1 MPVVKSIDISK
12 RLSAGVVCGGDYVE
26 LFQRQTQVYLHRNP
40 EGMALC
46 YNTSGEP
53 VTDAA
58 DLPGTDLRADLLWQ
72 LNMPTMQWCGK
83 AATHSAHQTS
93 FSLRDGIS
101 GLYLC
106 EESDGSLTFQDS
118 DEYTRSHWKLI
129 PFEHETVEYI
139 TETTQFYIQ
148 NAVSGNRLSQ
158 GPLVAGSDADDKY
171 TGLKY
176 HLVCDASTKVQE
188 DDLFIFR
195 VLPRAWVQ
203 AFFDTMQMLDVLKR
217 YVRDVK
223 AAVQAAKND
232 VSRSGGTDPRVEKI
246 RQQYLLPDSDVK
258 SDSQWTGPVLRVL
271 EYLLTKLTFSSNKDL
286 MQRNGIVNVPL
297 QNQLHEIGIVSFLL
311 DDLLPAQFELVSP
324 EDIQL
329 CKLGPYF
336 LRVTQYAYRV
346 VCMMAKGSNVG
357 SRLIF
362 DRLEGI
368 AQYMGGSFEFKVA
381 DTVTMAFHGDEKL
394 MRECDAEFIERMWKL
409 GTSTKAQRFVVFIE
423 TLLSINDAP
432 LKFNQDRVSRIVRE
446 NNVPGLFDIDFK
458 LEAANTLT
466 GTSLAENDVVRFH
479 IGLIQLAASLCAG
492 RHRDSIDFLL
502 TETSLSY
509 STVLERILDSSIPAA
524 VRTCYVR
531 LMNNLFVDREPFEQH
546 NPVQL
551 CRIMPP
557 LVGSAKE
564 IEDRL
569 GVPPPVL
576 VDPYAS
582 LRGIERP
589 TPGFADLKDAI
600 FAIVA
605 RQTAIV
611 AKNVR
616 HNEFLVEVIRLARQL
631 LLFGLYDNAVEP
643 GKHHDGVLTLGPEAI
658 ELGSKLL
665 LMVDGRRDNV
675 DGIDGDD
682 TGIPTRFRTDL
693 LETNV
698 LMTLRKNILTLI
710 ADLFSLRSSTKINIL
725 VTAVVESKKR
735 LTATFET
742 FETEGTSPS
751 AETYNPLAAVPA
763 AHGSSPVAKFTS
775 QELEMAR
782 AAMEEANRVRVYK
795 GDAEMK
801 TLEDAL
807 LDMLRYT
814 GDLDLCFGAFNAL
827 VFLKS
832 QNFVFS
838 QTVSSLLSTLISVQL
853 VKTELVLLYISVEK
867 DQRSWDYRPRTE
879 LHCRRATGFRISP
892 PTQMVALRGGDAA
905 VHCCNQAV
913 AAVVRDD
920 GGPGS
925 AS

>member
-1 MPVVKSIDISK
+1 MLVRPSRGSYLEPKSQQLMSKSVLQRFRVVPVVKSMDINK
-12 RLSAGVVCGGDYVE
+12 KLNAGVVCGGDYVE
-26 LFQRQTQVYLHRNP
+26 LFQRQTQVYLHRSS
-40 EGMALC
+40 EGRPLC

-53 VTDAA
+53 VTDTA

-83 AATHSAHQTS
+83 ATTHSTHHQTS

-101 GLYLC
+101 GHYLC

-118 DEYTRSHWKLI
+118 DENTRCHWKLI
-129 PFEHETVEYI
+129 PFEDETVEYI

-148 NAVSGNRLSQ
+148 NVASGNQLSQ

-176 HLVCDASTKVQE
+176 HLVCAASTKVRE

-217 YVRDVK
+217 YGRDVK
-223 AAVQAAKND
+223 AAVEAGKND
-232 VSRSGGTDPRVEKI
+232 MSRSGGTHPRVEKL
-246 RQQYLLPDSDVK
+246 RQQYLLPDSDIK

-271 EYLLTKLTFSSNKDL
+271 EYLLTKLTFSSNMDL

-324 EDIQL
+324 EDIQS

-336 LRVTQYAYRV
+336 LRVTHYAYRV
-346 VCMMAKGSNVG
+346 VCMMAKESTVG

-362 DRLEGI
+362 DRLEDI
-368 AQYMGGSFEFKVA
+368 AQYMGGNLKFKVA
-381 DTVTMAFHGDEKL
+381 STVTMAFNGDEKL

-409 GTSTKAQRFVVFIE
+409 GTSDKSQRYVVFID
-423 TLLSINDAP
+423 TLLSINGAP
-432 LKFNQDRVSRIVRE
+432 LKFNQDRVSKIVRE

-458 LEAANTLT
+458 LEAANTPT
-466 GTSLAENDVVRFH
+466 GTSLAESDVIHFH

-509 STVLERILDSSIPAA
+509 FTVLERILDASIPAA
-524 VRTCYVR
+524 VRTCYAR
-531 LMNNLFVDREPFEQH
+531 LMKNLFVDREPFEQQ

-551 CRIMPP
+551 SRIMPP
-557 LVGSAKE
+557 LAGSAKE

-569 GVPPPVL
+569 SVPPPVQ

-582 LRGIERP
+582 LQGVERP

-600 FAIVA
+600 FAIFA
-605 RQTAIV
+605 RQTEIV

-616 HNEFLVEVIRLARQL
+616 HNEFLVELIRLARQL

-643 GKHHDGVLTLGPEAI
+643 GKHHDGVLTLGPESI

-682 TGIPTRFRTDL
+682 TDIPTRFRTDL

-698 LMTLRKNILTLI
+698 LMTLKKNILALI

-725 VTAVVESKKR
+725 LTAVVESMKSQ
-735 LTATFET
+735 TPIFES
-742 FETEGTSPS
+742 EGTLPG
-751 AETYNPLAAVPA
+751 AETYNPLATVPA
-763 AHGSSPVAKFTS
+763 AHGSSSVTKSTS

-782 AAMEEANRVRVYK
+782 VAMEEANRVRVYK
-795 GDAEMK
+795 GDAEVK

-838 QTVSSLLSTLISVQL
+838 QTVSSL
-853 VKTELVLLYISVEK
+853 
-867 DQRSWDYRPRTE
+867 
-879 LHCRRATGFRISP
+879 CR
-892 PTQMVALRGGDAA
+892 
-905 VHCCNQAV
+905 N
-913 AAVVRDD
+913 
-920 GGPGS
+920 
-925 AS
+925 